1 MITASDIQVRIA
13 QKTILQGVKFTAKPG
28 QVTAIVG
35 PNGSGKTT
43 LLRALTDEVPWTGR
57 VQINGQDTSAYKP
70 WELAAVRGVLPQAAT
85 LAFPFTV
92 IEVVRMGLMSGIHGH
107 NDTIAQRALD
117 MVGLNGYEKR
127 FFHELSGGEQQR
139 AHLAR
144 VLCQVWEP
152 VQNGSPRWLL
162 LDEPVASLDIG
173 HQLLI
178 MNCLAVFAQRGGGVV
193 AVMHDL
199 NLTAMVADV
208 VTIIADGQAIARG
221 PVADVFNDQ
230 TLSAAYKCDLRTNT
244 VPTHPKAYVLP
255 QVARLS
261 CSAV

>member
-1 MITASDIQVRIA
+1 MIEATNIKVKIGKAA
-13 QKTILQGVKFTAKPG
+13 ILHGVNFTAEPG
-28 QVTAIVG
+28 KVTAIVG

-43 LLRALTDEVPWTGR
+43 LLRAITDEIPWTG
-57 VQINGQDTSAYKP
+57 QISINGKSIGDYKA

-92 IEVVRMGLMSGIHGH
+92 IEVVRMGLTSGVHG
-107 NDTIAQRALD
+107 NKDALASQALAR
-117 MVGLNGYEKR
+117 VGLSGYEDR
-127 FFHELSGGEQQR
+127 FFQELSGGEQQR

-152 VQNGSPRWLL
+152 VLDGKPRWLL

-178 MNCLAVFAQRGGGVV
+178 MRCLQEYAKQGGGVI

-199 NLTAMVADV
+199 NLTAMVADA
-208 VTIIADGQAIARG
+208 VTIVARG
-221 PVADVFNDQ
+221 QVVAQGGVQDVLNDQ
-230 TLSAAYKCDLRTNT
+230 ALSAAYDCHLKTNT
-244 VPTHPKAYVLP
+244 PPLSGMRYVLP
-255 QVARLS
+255 QAAE
-261 CSAV
+261 AVNLH